1 VASLGRTVAVA
12 RKEAR
17 EILRDPIT
25 LTIALVLPVV
35 MMFLFAHAITLDV
48 R

>member
-1 VASLGRTVAVA
+1 MASLPRIVAVA

-17 EILRDPIT
+17 ELVRDPIT

-35 MMFLFAHAITLDV
+35 MMFVFAYAITLDV